1 MNASHKFSIAPD
13 VLAQEV
19 GDELVLL
26 DLKSGTYFG
35 LDPIGSHIWRLIGEG
50 RRLGEICETL
60 LGEYDVSSADLER
73 DAARLTDE
81 LVTRRLLVL
90 EE

>member
-1 MNASHKFSIAPD
+1 MNASHKFSFAPD

-35 LDPIGSHIWRLIGEG
+35 LDPIGSRIWRLIGEG
-50 RRLGEICETL
+50 KNLSEVCEKL
-60 LGEYDVSSADLER
+60 LGEYDVSSAELER
-73 DAARLTDE
+73 DAAILTDE
-81 LVTRRLLVL
+81 LVTRRLLVV
-90 EE
+90 EK